1 MYEIF
6 RGEVAKVKQIRHL
19 TNEDLG
25 KMCGVAA
32 NTIAA
37 FMCGSR
43 VSDQLAQKLSKALNI
58 EL

>member
-6 RGEVAKVKQIRHL
+6 RGEVAKVKQIQHL
-19 TNEDLG
+19 TNKDLG
-25 KMCGVAA
+25 KMCGVTE

-37 FMCGSR
+37 FMCGAR
-43 VSDQLAQKLSKALNI
+43 VSEQLARKLSMALGI

>member
-1 MYEIF
+1 MYEVF
-6 RGEVAKVKQIRHL
+6 RGEVAKVKQMKHL
-19 TNEDLG
+19 TNKDLG
-25 KMCGVAA
+25 NMIGVKE

-43 VSDQLAQKLSKALNI
+43 VTENVAQKLSKVLEI